1 MDVAGVRRICRDFA
15 LSVGL
20 GATEE
25 SRIQVPGRLYPALL
39 PFLPEGMTLEKFQ
52 ALEVFA
58 VSAMQP
64 VEGTRQSVCE
74 VTSGERRVEVQ
85 IGTVASMKGET
96 HLATLVLESL
106 GHPSRRFDLAEGLPI
121 VAGLKMRDP
130 KWSEHILSQLRNL
143 YVGMSRPTSFLCVA
157 ANANRVPAECI
168 AALEEKGWVIQ
179 KLA

>member
-1 MDVAGVRRICRDFA
+1 
-15 LSVGL
+15 
-20 GATEE
+20 
-25 SRIQVPGRLYPALL
+25 
-39 PFLPEGMTLEKFQ
+39 
-52 ALEVFA
+52 
-58 VSAMQP
+58 
-64 VEGTRQSVCE
+64 
-74 VTSGERRVEVQ
+74 
-85 IGTVASMKGET
+85 MKGET

-106 GHPSRRFDLAEGLPI
+106 GHPSRRFDLAEALPI